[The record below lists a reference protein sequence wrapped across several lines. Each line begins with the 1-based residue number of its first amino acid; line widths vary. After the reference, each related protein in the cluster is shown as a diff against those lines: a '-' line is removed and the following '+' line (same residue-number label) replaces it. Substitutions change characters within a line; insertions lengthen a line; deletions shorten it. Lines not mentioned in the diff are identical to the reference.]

1 MKKISFIKYLIICI
15 FVNITVLNAQN
26 DTTKLVKYT
35 PNFKFRDGIYLNFL
49 QLKQNRPI
57 PKSKIISN
65 INYHNINFFDKLLLN
80 KKIEYIDK
88 YRLKQEVLTNKI
100 WGYCRNGTLY
110 INWGNDFN
118 RIPIIGSICHFVA
131 TITVYENRYN
141 PYSYYHNNYYNT
153 EPSSRSNVET
163 NQYVLDFETGKILEY
178 TCKNILIQL
187 MKDEILYDEYN
198 SLRKK
203 KQKQLKFIY
212 LRKYNKKHPLYL
224 PIN

>member
-1 MKKISFIKYLIICI
+1 MKRNKVITYLIVCMFI
-15 FVNITVLNAQN
+15 NITLLHAQN
-26 DTTKLVKYT
+26 DTTKLVKYS

-49 QLKQNRPI
+49 QVKQNRPI

-100 WGYCRNGTLY
+100 WGYSRNGTLY

-118 RIPIIGSICHFVA
+118 RIPIVGSICHFVA
-131 TITVYENRYN
+131 TITVYENGYR
-141 PYSYYHNNYYNT
+141 PYSYYHYNYYNT
-153 EPSSRSNVET
+153 VPSSQSNVET
-163 NQYVLDFETGKILEY
+163 KQYVLDFETGKILEY
-178 TCKNILIQL
+178 NYENILILL
-187 MKDEILYDEYN
+187 MRDEELYDEYN

-212 LRKYNKKHPLYL
+212 LRKYNEKHPLYL